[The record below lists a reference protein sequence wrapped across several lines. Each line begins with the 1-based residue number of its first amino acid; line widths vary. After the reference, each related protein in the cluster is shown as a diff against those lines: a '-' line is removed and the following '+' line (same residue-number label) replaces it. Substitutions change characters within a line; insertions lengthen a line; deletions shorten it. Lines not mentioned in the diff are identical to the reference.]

1 MPGSGHRTQ
10 ANRALV
16 ARLEQHDTGRLR
28 VGRGAAELHVCVWD
42 GEIVAATS
50 RDDLRHV
57 LRRLL
62 IAGELK
68 ADEVATLLER
78 AESGEPVFGELLDRI
93 EGEVISTIL
102 QDRFVENLTRY
113 LGSGARP
120 RFAHCPAVFE
130 DNFQLGHDANTLLQ
144 ASADA
149 WDDAMSIDLDIEV
162 FGGAA
167 PPRNGLQ
174 RVVLGKVQQGATV
187 GKLLVQL
194 PVEPFS
200 ARALVARMLRAHV
213 LDTATSKDAD
223 SNARP
228 ALTSKDRVLDSD
240 EVSALARSTDSGE
253 VYVPDAH
260 TPISVSSVLPAA
272 NSPEESD
279 DPPTEPSV
287 GVAEIDADAPPT
299 EEVSKEALNVQL
311 PVEESGGDLVN
322 GAGNLSSL
330 EAWMDH
336 GVDVD
341 EDLEA
346 FSDHDNNRGD
356 SAGEFRTQEH
366 NLDRVEVVDTLDDK
380 LEMNPQPSAKFGAPV
395 LSDEDAQAKLDV
407 GNKVLRAVSAALDEA
422 EGTGRGQAM
431 LQVLMD
437 GSPGPDQALFSN
449 LNAENDGSLPEAS
462 LLRNLRQR
470 PPTEHRRMLNQGLL
484 NLIERALSMAVEELP
499 DEAID
504 AVLENVAGYRQRLG
518 L

>member
-1 MPGSGHRTQ
+1 VS
-10 ANRALV
+10 
-16 ARLEQHDTGRLR
+16 
-28 VGRGAAELHVCVWD
+28 
-42 GEIVAATS
+42 
-50 RDDLRHV
+50 
-57 LRRLL
+57 
-62 IAGELK
+62 
-68 ADEVATLLER
+68 ER
-78 AESGEPVFGELLDRI
+78 AEAEETWVGGLYDRVEPEI
-93 EGEVISTIL
+93 IATIL
-102 QDRFVENLTRY
+102 QARVVEDLRRC
-113 LGSGARP
+113 LGSGARQ
-120 RFAHCPAVFE
+120 RFTHGPAVFE

-149 WDDAMSIDLDIEV
+149 WDDAMSVDLDTEV
-162 FGGAA
+162 FSGAA

-174 RVVLGKVQQGATV
+174 RVVLEKVEQGVTV
-187 GKLLVQL
+187 SKLLVQL

-213 LDTATSKDAD
+213 LDTATPKDSD

-228 ALTSKDRVLDSD
+228 ALTSKDRVLASD
-240 EVSALARSTDSGE
+240 ESPGLEVTANEGE

-260 TPISVSSVLPAA
+260 TPISVSTILPDTDAG
-272 NSPEESD
+272 EETD
-279 DPPTEPSV
+279 DPPTEPSASV
-287 GVAEIDADAPPT
+287 VEIDDDDPPT
-299 EEVSKEALNVQL
+299 EEVSKEALNVKL
-311 PVEESGGDLVN
+311 PEAQSNDDLAS

-356 SAGEFRTQEH
+356 RTGEFRTQEH

-380 LEMNPQPSAKFGAPV
+380 LEMNPQPTAKFGAPV
-395 LSDEDAQAKLDV
+395 LSDEDAQSKLDV
-407 GNKVLRAVSAALDEA
+407 GNDVLRAVAVALDEA
-422 EGTGRGQAM
+422 EGSGRGQAM
-431 LQVLMD
+431 MQVLMD
-437 GSPGPDQALFSN
+437 GSPGADQALFSN
-449 LNAENDGSLPEAS
+449 LNAEKDGSLPTTA

-504 AVLENVAGYRQRLG
+504 GVLENVAGYRQRLG